1 MSKIFNLLALIL
13 FYKVDPGDVTVRLNP
28 FGATA
33 RSDSTDSLIFDA
45 DHFNKKA
52 ADAALQNATR
62 LDSQTCRK
70 EGIYFD
76 DVEQAEEADEKQS
89 DSEGG
94 PGEPDDSRGDASL
107 GDGSNQTVPEKEI
120 MNGELNGD
128 AKVNGEVE
136 AHMENNIKE
145 ESYEYNANIKKDI
158 IKDEIINDQ
167 DAEKLKWQEKV
178 MKKKRAEAERIAT
191 RIIMDLINE
200 IVQIEPEPVVLQGSF
215 LESESTETLNDDA
228 ASSNSGNNYE
238 KIDVHDDVD
247 SAIKQKA
254 NSPQHKQIVTFRSDS
269 RDADLD
275 NISLYA
281 GRGPEISPV
290 ACNVHPLHTH
300 VLLYTQKYDT
310 ERTLYAFSVIK
321 AVLSSAPRL
330 VTCAL
335 STTNISAVSTPHLL
349 HFQNLLLRHRR
360 SVFGKNFFSEIPY
373 ESMSS
378 NK

>member
-1 MSKIFNLLALIL
+1 M
-13 FYKVDPGDVTVRLNP
+13 
-28 FGATA
+28 
-33 RSDSTDSLIFDA
+33 DSLIFDA

-120 MNGELNGD
+120 MNGEMNGD

-136 AHMENNIKE
+136 AHMENNLKE

-158 IKDEIINDQ
+158 IKDGIINDQ

-178 MKKKRAEAERIAT
+178 KKKKRAEAERIAT

-228 ASSNSGNNYE
+228 ASSNSGNNDE